1 MKRIAILLFTC
12 ILTAGI
18 FACSPARHCQAPQL
32 NLPESIAENR
42 IDSMTIADLE
52 WWNFYGDSTLC
63 HIIERTLANNR
74 DILAAAARVEQMR
87 EMYRISKAERLPSL
101 GANILAEN
109 ETNDYYQ
116 DKSVRDPQFDLT
128 LSIGWELDLWGNL
141 RWAKR
146 KGGAEYTAS
155 VEDWR
160 AMRMELVAEV
170 ATAYFEL
177 VALDNELAIVRRTLA
192 TRSEGVYQAKL
203 RFEGGL
209 TSETVYQQA
218 QVEYASTAS
227 LIPDLE
233 RKIEITENSIA
244 LLMGEY
250 PDWPVLRGTMD
261 TEATTPETL
270 PVGLPSELLQRR
282 PDVRASEQRLQAAM
296 AEAGMAYADRFPRL
310 KFTLTGGWENDR
322 MVGFFQSPFS
332 YVAGTVAAPIFGFG
346 RKKAKYKAALAAY
359 DEARL
364 AYEQKV
370 LEVFKEANDAV
381 ITYRNVRKTAE
392 LKANLRD
399 ASRKYVLL
407 AHLQYRAGSINYIDV
422 LDAQRQYF
430 DAQIGLSNA
439 IRDEYLAMVQLY
451 KALGGGWQTES
462 EE

>member
-1 MKRIAILLFTC
+1 MKRIAIFITC

-18 FACSPARHCQAPQL
+18 FSCSPVRHCKAPEL
-32 NLPESIAENR
+32 DLPETIAENR
-42 IDSMTIADLE
+42 TDSATIADIE
-52 WWNFYGDSTLC
+52 WWQFYGDSMLC
-63 HIIERTLANNR
+63 HIIERTLDNNR
-74 DILAAAARVEQMR
+74 DILAAAARVERMR
-87 EMYRISKAERLPSL
+87 EMYRISKAERLPNIT
-101 GANILAEN
+101 ANGLAEY
-109 ETNDYYQ
+109 ETNDYYDQ
-116 DKSVRDPQFDLT
+116 KSVRDPQFDLKM
-128 LSIGWELDLWGNL
+128 SISWELDLWGNL

-146 KGGAEYTAS
+146 KGGAEYVAT

-160 AMRMELVAEV
+160 AMRMALVAEV
-170 ATAYFEL
+170 ATAYFQL

-192 TRSEGVYQAKL
+192 TRSESVYQAKI

-233 RKIEITENSIA
+233 RRIQITENSIA

-250 PDWPVLRGTMD
+250 PDWDVMRSSMD
-261 TEATTPETL
+261 LETTLPETV

-296 AEAGMAYADRFPRL
+296 AAAGMAYADRFPRL
-310 KFTLTGGWENDR
+310 RFSLTGGWENDDLQN
-322 MVGFFQSPFS
+322 FFESPFS
-332 YVAGTVAAPIFGFG
+332 YVAGTIASPIFGFG
-346 RKKAKYKAALAAY
+346 RKKAKYKASLAAY

-381 ITYRNVRKTAE
+381 VTYTNVRKTAE

-407 AHLQYRAGSINYIDV
+407 AHLQYQAGSINYIDV

-439 IRDEYLAMVQLY
+439 IRDEHLAMVQLY
-451 KALGGGWQTES
+451 KALGGGWQTP